1 MRRWCRER
9 GKRGKIKERR
19 KFLDKCVLTFAAL
32 PSLTPVGTKWDRT
45 GSDPPNSKLGAP
57 NTEIFHLQAC
67 NEHEEFIIIRE
78 CSFISLSQGN
88 PGKPF
93 RSKQKPQPTALQNHL
108 GTALLRMRPGSG
120 PLTHVYYVSN
130 EHHYRRLCPPW
141 CGRTRSE
148 GAFFRKPGSLF
159 SVPSADSPWLFLL
172 SSRVNPSMVSLSII

>member
-1 MRRWCRER
+1 M
-9 GKRGKIKERR
+9 
-19 KFLDKCVLTFAAL
+19 LTFAAL

-130 EHHYRRLCPPW
+130 EHF
-141 CGRTRSE
+141 T
-148 GAFFRKPGSLF
+148 GAFVRRDAGARAVKEPFFASQAV
-159 SVPSADSPWLFLL
+159 S
-172 SSRVNPSMVSLSII
+172 SLSLVRIHLGCSSSLPVLTLAWFP